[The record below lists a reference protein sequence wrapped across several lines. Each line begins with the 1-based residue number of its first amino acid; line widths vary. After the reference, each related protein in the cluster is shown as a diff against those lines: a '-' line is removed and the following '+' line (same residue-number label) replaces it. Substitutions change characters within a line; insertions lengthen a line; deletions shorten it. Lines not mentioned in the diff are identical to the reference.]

1 MTGRLILIGLAL
13 LCFGFT
19 FRLGIP
25 TAQRALRETKD
36 NLIRIM
42 PMMLVAMPMAT
53 FLAELVP
60 ADIASGWLGP
70 DSGLSGLLVASF
82 AGGLIPGGPYASF
95 PLVLTFL
102 KAGAGPAQMVTLI
115 TGWAVLAFHR
125 VVMWEVPVLGFR
137 FALVRTI
144 SSIALP
150 LLAGLIAEALLPL
163 FPHLLA
169 GR

>member
-1 MTGRLILIGLAL
+1 MMGRLVLVALAL
-13 LCFGFT
+13 ACFAAALYRG
-19 FRLGIP
+19 RGVGI
-25 TAQRALRETKD
+25 RALRETRD
-36 NLIRIM
+36 NLVRIM

-53 FLAELVP
+53 FLAELIP
-60 ADIASGWLGP
+60 ADIAAGWLGP
-70 DSGLSGLLVASF
+70 ESGVTGLLVASL

-125 VVMWEVPVLGFR
+125 MVMWEVPVLGVR
-137 FALVRTI
+137 FALVRVA
-144 SSIALP
+144 SSLALP
-150 LLAGLIAEALLPL
+150 LLAGLLAEALLPL
-163 FPHLLA
+163 FPHLVA